1 MNNTKS
7 QNGNLHPLTL
17 LVKKNKKISE
27 KSGLTSERE
36 KTGGVGMAFAWE
48 AANRGC
54 PGGFKEGSKAQKSY
68 YLRTKHTIFRK
79 YENSRLH
86 VYPWKERR
94 PGGLPAWKL
103 EEGEQRDS

>member
-7 QNGNLHPLTL
+7 QNGNLYSLIL

-27 KSGLTSERE
+27 KSGLTSEE
-36 KTGGVGMAFAWE
+36 GGAGGVGMAFAWE

-68 YLRTKHTIFRK
+68 YLRTKHTISRK
-79 YENSRLH
+79 
-86 VYPWKERR
+86 
-94 PGGLPAWKL
+94 
-103 EEGEQRDS
+103 

>member
-1 MNNTKS
+1 M
-7 QNGNLHPLTL
+7 
-17 LVKKNKKISE
+17 KKIKKFSE

-68 YLRTKHTIFRK
+68 YLRTKHTFPRK
-79 YENSRLH
+79 YGTKKAENRSQ
-86 VYPWKERR
+86 KAENR
-94 PGGLPAWKL
+94 PPSLNP
-103 EEGEQRDS
+103 GETG